1 MKAKENIRIWFEFY
15 KLSLHD
21 DRFKKHIEIS
31 KHYYADWGNIRDIKF
46 DNWWKDH
53 KQLFDEVTIREI
65 DQIDNDKSAIYLK
78 IPLLL
83 PITDLAKRFVEI
95 VTDKQSKIRKSN
107 TKSKAVSSSKYSLTA
122 GTEFRAE
129 RNNHALMIYR
139 DVFLQNNRPPI
150 NTKFISKIKA
160 FYEGRK
166 AIKFKK
172 MPVNFANF
180 DPNDE
185 NELIVRNCR
194 RYIRDA
200 EKLMLAAAQG
210 DFPGKGN

>member
-15 KLSLHD
+15 KLSLND
-21 DRFKKHIEIS
+21 DRFKKDIEDS
-31 KHYYADWGNIRDIKF
+31 KQYYADWDNVKETKF

-53 KQLFDEVTIREI
+53 KHLFDEVTIREI
-65 DQIDNDKSAIYLK
+65 DQVDYDKSAIYLK
-78 IPLLL
+78 IPLGL
-83 PITDLAKRFVEI
+83 PLTDLTKRFVEI
-95 VTDKQSKIRKSN
+95 VSDKQSKIRKLK
-107 TKSKAVSSSKYSLTA
+107 TKSKAVSTSKYSLTT

-139 DVFLQNNRPPI
+139 DVFLKNNRPPI
-150 NTKFISKIKA
+150 NTKFIAKIKA

-166 AIKFKK
+166 ATKFKK

-180 DPNDE
+180 DPTDE

-200 EKLMLAAAQG
+200 EKLMLAAAKG
-210 DFPGKGN
+210 DFPGKS